1 MATLVI
7 GDGNFSF
14 SLSLAR
20 TVASECTG
28 TIVATSLETEQ
39 EVSGR
44 TMAEE
49 NVKELRKLGVCIL
62 HEVDGTKL
70 ETQPPLMSLGL
81 QYSTIIFNFPHT
93 GGKSNI
99 KRNRQLLRDFFASAK
114 SVVAPRGCVRVT
126 LCRGQGGT
134 PADSTQ
140 RGYHNSWRIVEMA
153 AEAGLVLS
161 RVHPFALSSYPG
173 YVPTGYCGAG
183 KGFVLDGALEHTFTL
198 PQLDDWSLTKRDG
211 DRFYDVCQYCCEG
224 VSSGDLE
231 VHIQAT
237 GLSEFLHCPLLSLP
251 WHPVTRT
258 HRVLLRALRQLEQ
271 CLWSGVW
278 SEVRERVTV
287 HRVPSLCCPSYHKE
301 DVKWHVNAANS
312 RTPASGPSYTDCDST
327 ESTHHSTQSTYNTDP
342 TETTYNA
349 GTTQSTYNTDP
360 TETTYNAGTTQSTY
374 NTGPTQSTYNT
385 GPTQTTYNAG
395 PTQTDCSYRH
405 ISAGEAGSDG
415 EVVKEEVTVMGE
427 TGYEGEVLGE
437 EVNQQTLILQS
448 SPHQLLPSLLDR
460 MCSDCHTTTCTATGP
475 VLCTV
480 TCCTVRETVVSPHPA
495 LQPVSHW
502 LCGVLPLSSSSEAHT
517 LLPSL
522 RHSVLQ
528 ALRTILP
535 DTSLHSVLCG
545 DIEVSVAGET
555 TTLVTFQSHTHRLSP
570 TDPQRGGGGGGGRG
584 GGGGG
589 GGGGVVRESGQEQT
603 HLIFTVHL
611 DTLALLSHAV
621 PHINLLWSHD
631 RRFVEQ
637 FRGRDDSECI
647 TFHPFSLFPH
657 HYYHDM
663 SFWVPPQLSSAG
675 DEGLMRERV
684 DGEMGRAVRSVSG
697 LRAVS
702 VTHVDMYRAEWAV
715 GGRGGGER
723 EREREQAK
731 GEGGADGERGV
742 KRECVEGE
750 RVSVCYR
757 VEYSSAGEA
766 LSRSVA
772 RELQLRV
779 RESLTRQVEGLELR

>member
-20 TVASECTG
+20 RVGSECTG

-44 TMAEE
+44 TVVQE
-49 NVKELRKLGVCIL
+49 NVKQLRKLGVCIL

-70 ETQPPLMSLGL
+70 ETEPRLVSLGL
-81 QYSTIIFNFPHT
+81 HSTVPSSST
-93 GGKSNI
+93 SLKPGGKSNI
-99 KRNRQLLRDFFASAK
+99 KRNRQLLRDFFVSTK
-114 SVVAPRGCVRVT
+114 SVMAPRGCVRVT
-126 LCRGQGGT
+126 LCSGQGGT

-161 RVHPFALSSYPG
+161 RVHPFTLSSYPG
-173 YVPTGYCGAG
+173 YVPTGYRGAG

-198 PQLDDWSLTKRDG
+198 PQLDDWSWTERDG
-211 DRFYDVCQYCCEG
+211 DRFYDVCQYCEG

-231 VHIQAT
+231 VQIQAT
-237 GLSEFLHCPLLSLP
+237 GLSEFLHCLLLSLP

-258 HRVLLRALRQLEQ
+258 RRVLLRALRQLEQ
-271 CLWSGVW
+271 GLWSGVW

-301 DVKWHVNAANS
+301 DVLWHVNSANS
-312 RTPASGPSYTDCDST
+312 RTPGSGPSYTDCDST
-327 ESTHHSTQSTYNTDP
+327 ESTHHSTQSTC
-342 TETTYNA
+342 
-349 GTTQSTYNTDP
+349 
-360 TETTYNAGTTQSTY
+360 
-374 NTGPTQSTYNT
+374 NT
-385 GPTQTTYNAG
+385 GPTQTPYNAG
-395 PTQTDCSYRH
+395 PTQSDCSYRP
-405 ISAGEAGSDG
+405 ISTGEAGSDG
-415 EVVKEEVTVMGE
+415 EAVREEVTVVGE
-427 TGYEGEVLGE
+427 TGCEGEGLGE
-437 EVNQQTLILQS
+437 EVNQQTLTLQS

-460 MCSDCHTTTCTATGP
+460 MCSDCHTTTCTTTGP
-475 VLCTV
+475 VLRTV

-502 LCGVLPLSSSSEAHT
+502 LCGVLPLSASSEAHT
-517 LLPSL
+517 LVPSL

-535 DTSLHSVLCG
+535 DTSLHSVSCG
-545 DIEVSVAGET
+545 DMRSLWQERPQLSSHFSL
-555 TTLVTFQSHTHRLSP
+555 TLTDCHRLIH
-570 TDPQRGGGGGGGRG
+570 REEGEEEEGEGE
-584 GGGGG
+584 
-589 GGGGVVRESGQEQT
+589 GGGVVRESGQEQT
-603 HLIFTVHL
+603 HLVFTVHL
-611 DTLALLSHAV
+611 DTLALVSHAL

-637 FRGRDDSECI
+637 FHSRDDSQHI
-647 TFHPFSLFPH
+647 TFHPFSLFPP
-657 HYYHDM
+657 HYYHDI

-675 DEGLMRERV
+675 DEWVMRERV
-684 DGEMGRAVRSVSG
+684 DGEMGRAVRSVAG

-702 VTHVDMYRAEWAV
+702 VTRVDTYRAEWAV
-715 GGRGGGER
+715 GEWGGGEG
-723 EREREQAK
+723 EGEREQVK
-731 GEGGADGERGV
+731 GEGGVDGERRV
-742 KRECVEGE
+742 KRGGVVGNRGSVEGE
-750 RVSVCYR
+750 RGSVCYC

-779 RESLTRQVEGLELR
+779 RERLTRQVEGWN